1 MMNYAY
7 SLLEAEASLAARAL
21 GLDAAMGIVHVDQ
34 PNRDSLACELMEPVR
49 PQVDAYLVD
58 WITTQPLKRE
68 WFFKQRDGNARWM
81 ASLTENISETAPTW
95 PRAVA
100 PVAEWVAQ
108 ALWSS
113 AERQEARH
121 LPCRRALHNAADA
134 KAGRT
139 RSRWGKIHYLA
150 EEKFARCAAQR
161 ESKPGIVA
169 FARSKHQ
176 GKTWRGSRCSAT
188 GPTKYW

>member
-58 WITTQPLKRE
+58 WITTQPL
-68 WFFKQRDGNARWM
+68 
-81 ASLTENISETAPTW
+81 TEKISETAPTW
-95 PRAVA
+95 RRAVA